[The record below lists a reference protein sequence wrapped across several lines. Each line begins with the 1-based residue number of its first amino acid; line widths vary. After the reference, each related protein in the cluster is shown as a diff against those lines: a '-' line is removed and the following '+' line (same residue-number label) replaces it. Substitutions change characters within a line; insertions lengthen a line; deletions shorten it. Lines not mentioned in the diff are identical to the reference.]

1 MEGQKKKKEE
11 KTKRDKKWFG
21 KKVILN
27 RGFDDLLLKLQDHY
41 ICLSFFGNN
50 ELIFYTRTELI
61 ASMF

>member
-1 MEGQKKKKEE
+1 MDGGLEKKKEE

-41 ICLSFFGNN
+41 ICLSFLGIMN
-50 ELIFYTRTELI
+50 
-61 ASMF
+61 